1 MEAVCLRWLK
11 KPKVLRC
18 ISLASFVVGLICYTL
33 SSTFNH
39 SLGNWTWWKMLLYI
53 VISFIIYLA
62 VLFAPA
68 RSSSISFRLEV
79 HLAFLVLILTSVY
92 SFLLENVVKGK
103 PDVYSLISCAA
114 FAIMSLGLS
123 NLTQFG
129 FQIDL
134 LHFFCELL
142 IIQLLMMKWWS
153 GFVGAGFSYCLLQ
166 LRFYTSN
173 REVDP
178 VRVSSVSHVINM
190 PQEGGTDNVTQSISH
205 PQDDV
210 NLVMDDPPSEITRH
224 PIKNPINLN
233 FERAD
238 SISTG
243 KTSSTRADSISTLKP
258 SSTRADSIS
267 TGKTSSTRADS
278 VSTGKTSSTR
288 TDSTR
293 LEPTRG
299 DLRRI
304 TSAKFRREPNDLP
317 RNPFSRAE
325 IREPR
330 AKTIFGDNIQEPS
343 AKTTFRHKM
352 RPPDSSAKY
361 KNF

>member
-1 MEAVCLRWLK
+1 
-11 KPKVLRC
+11 
-18 ISLASFVVGLICYTL
+18 
-33 SSTFNH
+33 
-39 SLGNWTWWKMLLYI
+39 
-53 VISFIIYLA
+53 
-62 VLFAPA
+62 
-68 RSSSISFRLEV
+68 
-79 HLAFLVLILTSVY
+79 
-92 SFLLENVVKGK
+92 
-103 PDVYSLISCAA
+103 
-114 FAIMSLGLS
+114 
-123 NLTQFG
+123 
-129 FQIDL
+129 
-134 LHFFCELL
+134 
-142 IIQLLMMKWWS
+142 MKWWS

-243 KTSSTRADSISTLKP
+243 KTSSTRADS
-258 SSTRADSIS
+258 
-267 TGKTSSTRADS
+267 